1 MTQTGNDDSALR
13 ALLSAASEIGSMLTE
28 DFIRQ
33 TYEIQKRH
41 QFDKQENK
49 QTSLQELD
57 RLVKASLEE
66 HEGK

>member
-1 MTQTGNDDSALR
+1 MTLTGNDDSALR
-13 ALLSAASEIGSMLTE
+13 ALLSAASEIGSTLTE
-28 DFIRQ
+28 DFIRK

-66 HEGK
+66 REGK